1 LGANLEHLID
11 IEDGKGTKEADE
23 GEEKTSSAE
32 GGKVVMSI
40 QDMLELRRNM
50 MEKLGTAQNALY
62 FSHAL
67 VSLLINSAKADHAS
81 TSNPSLA
88 RAGSP
93 MSNSAG
99 GAAAIA
105 ARGDTAASTSAMQR
119 NTNASHVMGSA
130 ANLEAELGIEANV
143 FGSSRLEAERKDVE
157 PREIDAMAEEHEDD
171 DEDDE
176 LENLEADLKR
186 QTREDRKLSDI
197 EREEKGRNL
206 VDCYQA
212 KRKGISKAAEIL
224 RGGAKAL
231 RGSQE
236 RNAQEKMR
244 WQVLLGAKRTGWG
257 LTPDK
262 PVRGTASNKREL
274 LEDANRRKDEPARDA
289 WIGYAIPEAQLQY
302 QRRALAYFA
311 HDIVGSADSPGQTL
325 AFASRPKKHLRV
337 RFTYGDEVWTSD
349 GVAEEIK
356 SDPASIDG
364 QLRQAQSELADVEVF
379 EAVLSEC
386 RAITTSTL
394 FATTIDR
401 EDSIAISMNGVELC
415 LELVENSEQDQ
426 IVVKNNH
433 PSAVAT
439 AALALLRLGLMR
451 LYRMRDNVK
460 SLIEADPRESKGS
473 QGLHTPLLLPLLGPL
488 HYATFILRLQ
498 GILEDVKRKDK
509 RKDYELH
516 GLEKLSNVK
525 QWMTLLLQGSHES
538 NSAEAM
544 NSLGGS
550 ATIYIDGE
558 PVAFLGISY
567 PSNMSLSL
575 PMKRNSLGGRGM
587 NISRFDIR
595 ALESILSE
603 ELQ

>member
-1 LGANLEHLID
+1 
-11 IEDGKGTKEADE
+11 
-23 GEEKTSSAE
+23 
-32 GGKVVMSI
+32 MSI
-40 QDMLELRRNM
+40 QDMLELRSKM
-50 MEKLGTAQNALY
+50 MEKLGAAQNALY

-93 MSNSAG
+93 MSNSAAG
-99 GAAAIA
+99 GVAVIA
-105 ARGDTAASTSAMQR
+105 AKGDTAASTSAMQR

-130 ANLEAELGIEANV
+130 ANLEVELVIEANI

-157 PREIDAMAEEHEDD
+157 PRDGGLAMEDHEDS
-171 DEDDE
+171 DEEDE
-176 LENLEADLKR
+176 LENLEAELR
-186 QTREDRKLSDI
+186 RRRREDKKLSEM
-197 EREEKGRNL
+197 EREEKGRDL

-212 KRKGISKAAEIL
+212 KRQGISKAAEIL

-231 RGSQE
+231 RGSDE

-244 WQVLLGAKRTGWG
+244 WQVLLEAKRTGWS

-289 WIGYAIPEAQLQY
+289 WIGYAIPEAQMQY

-311 HDIVGSADSPGQTL
+311 HEMTGSSDAPGQTL
-325 AFASRPKKHLRV
+325 AFASRPRKHLRV
-337 RFTYGDEVWTSD
+337 RFTSGDEVWTSNGTED
-349 GVAEEIK
+349 ATQIDSE
-356 SDPASIDG
+356 SIDG

-379 EAVLSEC
+379 DAILAEC
-386 RAITTSTL
+386 RALTTSSF
-394 FATTIDR
+394 FATTIDK
-401 EDSIAISMNGVELC
+401 EDSISITMNGVEVC
-415 LELVENSEQDQ
+415 LELVENSEQGQ
-426 IVVKNNH
+426 PEEKSRH
-433 PSAVAT
+433 PSALAT

-451 LYRMRDNVK
+451 RYRMRDDVKGPLGYASKNVK
-460 SLIEADPRESKGS
+460 DGQA
-473 QGLHTPLLLPLLGPL
+473 LHTPLLVPLIGPI
-488 HYATFILRLQ
+488 HYATFIIRLQ
-498 GILEDVKRKDK
+498 DILETVKRKDA

-516 GLEKLSNVK
+516 GLKKLFDIK
-525 QWMTLLLQGSHES
+525 QWLILLLQGSYES
-538 NSAEAM
+538 SAEAM
-544 NSLGGS
+544 HSLGGS
-550 ATIYIDGE
+550 ASIYIDGE
-558 PVAFLGISY
+558 PVAYLGMSY
-567 PSNMSLSL
+567 PSNLSLSL
-575 PMKRNSLGGRGM
+575 PMKRNSLGGRGI